1 MYRVANDPVKPM
13 TILRR
18 ELPMADHNQILETFE
33 RWGPMAFV
41 IGGIGLLGT
50 TLVGSLV
57 VAGVVASSPR
67 LAMGPLLFGLWFV
80 FVGLLG
86 FYPNVAEP
94 SPRLSRS
101 GLLTSGIAWI
111 VWTVTLLAAIVVD
124 LTSGRTIADP
134 GSWGPPLLTV
144 GFLLALLSF
153 LVLGIA
159 SVRSETPSR
168 TVGLLLLVPAVA
180 FLGQAVLLISKIVSG
195 EVLSVLQLAIG
206 GIIGIVLIA
215 VGRRL
220 RTAAEPSSRTE
231 SETDAAA

>member
-1 MYRVANDPVKPM
+1 
-13 TILRR
+13 
-18 ELPMADHNQILETFE
+18 MAIHNRMLESFE
-33 RWGPMAFV
+33 RWGPVAFIV
-41 IGGIGLLGT
+41 GGIGLLGT
-50 TLVGSLV
+50 TVAGSLD
-57 VAGVVASSPR
+57 VAGVMASPPR

-86 FYPNVAEP
+86 FYPYVAEP
-94 SPRLSRS
+94 SPRLSR
-101 GLLTSGIAWI
+101 GGFLTSAIAWI

-153 LVLGIA
+153 LTLGIA
-159 SVRSETPSR
+159 STRSESPSR
-168 TVGLLLLVPAVA
+168 TIGLLLLVPVVA

-195 EVLSVLQLAIG
+195 EVLSVLQLAFG

-215 VGRRL
+215 VGHRL
-220 RTAAEPSSRTE
+220 RTTAESPARSE
-231 SETDAAA
+231 SETDVVA